1 MMSKNAGTTPV
12 KNKWAERLRG
22 RTRMAVAAIGGV
34 FIIGL
39 MIVARPLSQRIDGAN
54 ERLAKAEGR
63 MMLASDVYDLRKQS
77 GHYKKKVPRGVDLN
91 DWTYYLL
98 EGIRTQKVKLT
109 KMEPKKQMSLGPC
122 KILTWNIE
130 MSGSFEALSH
140 VVEWMENG
148 ERLVR
153 LDKLMMQ
160 MHGGKLSMSLVL
172 KGIVLDVPPEKGP
185 TKKKPPEEIITRT
198 DPEP

>member
-1 MMSKNAGTTPV
+1 MDTNPRTTSLT
-12 KNKWAERLRG
+12 NKWAERLRG

-34 FIIGL
+34 FVIGL
-39 MIVARPLSQRIDGAN
+39 LVVARPLSQRIDAN
-54 ERLAKAEGR
+54 NDRLSKAEGR

-91 DWTYYLL
+91 DWTNYLL
-98 EGIRTQKVKLT
+98 DGIRTQKVKLT

-122 KILTWNIE
+122 KILTWHIE
-130 MSGSFEALSH
+130 MGGSFEELSK

-148 ERLVR
+148 ERLIR
-153 LDKLMMQ
+153 LDKLVMQ

-172 KGIVLDVPPEKGP
+172 KGIVVDAPLEKVP
-185 TKKKPPEEIITRT
+185 KKKPPEQIITGV

>member
-1 MMSKNAGTTPV
+1 MMSKNAGITPV

-91 DWTYYLL
+91 DWTNYLL

-172 KGIVLDVPPEKGP
+172 KGIVLDVPPDKTP
-185 TKKKPPEEIITRT
+185 KKKPPEEMITRT